1 VPTIQRGRK
10 VWWGRVHVRLCH
22 DCLGEGPCLGEVN
35 ALGDALARLSAAGEG
50 DSPQANSWMEPL
62 IPTF

>member
-1 VPTIQRGRK
+1 MRAFAMTASAEVLASP
-10 VWWGRVHVRLCH
+10 RLR
-22 DCLGEGPCLGEVN
+22 GEVD
-35 ALGDALARLSAAGEG
+35 ALGGALARLSAAGEG